1 MADVDVENPPENMET
16 EETPADEPSDEN
28 DGRAASAKSN
38 ANDEVIFFLFY
49 WELLITTYINHFFF
63 NRLKLKIV
71 LRMIM
76 LKRKKL
82 QNPL

>member
-38 ANDEVIFFLFY
+38 ANDEVIISI
-49 WELLITTYINHFFF
+49 LLGITNY
-63 NRLKLKIV
+63 
-71 LRMIM
+71 
-76 LKRKKL
+76 
-82 QNPL
+82 